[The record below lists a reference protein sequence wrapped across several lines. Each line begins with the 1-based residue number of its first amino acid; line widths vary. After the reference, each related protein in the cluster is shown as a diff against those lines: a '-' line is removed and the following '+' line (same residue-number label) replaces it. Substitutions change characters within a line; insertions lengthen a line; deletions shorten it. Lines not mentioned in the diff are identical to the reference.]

1 MIKKDE
7 LSRTLA
13 FSDAVVAVALTL
25 LVLPLTDIF
34 SKEKHI
40 DLLNTMTLSTILSSF
55 MSFLVSFFVIY
66 SFWVAHRHI
75 FSSVREI
82 SKKTDTLNAWWLFT
96 LVLIP
101 AATAMNWA
109 NIHNQGMYVYS
120 LVILINSL
128 ILQRLKASI
137 NGSYKLYNSSMLIL
151 MFLSFMILLFF
162 PNIGYKVYFSLFF
175 SGVMQRLFPNIFYD

>member
-1 MIKKDE
+1 M
-7 LSRTLA
+7 
-13 FSDAVVAVALTL
+13 
-25 LVLPLTDIF
+25 
-34 SKEKHI
+34 
-40 DLLNTMTLSTILSSF
+40 
-55 MSFLVSFFVIY
+55 
-66 SFWVAHRHI
+66 
-75 FSSVREI
+75 REI

-162 PNIGYKVYFSLFF
+162 PNIGYKVYFYLFF